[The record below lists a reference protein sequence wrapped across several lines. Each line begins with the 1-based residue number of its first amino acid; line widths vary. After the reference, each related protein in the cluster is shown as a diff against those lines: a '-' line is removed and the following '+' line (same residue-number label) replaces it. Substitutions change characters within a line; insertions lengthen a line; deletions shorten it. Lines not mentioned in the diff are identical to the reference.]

1 MVRHIRL
8 LLCLGALAAAACS
21 SGDGDDAAAPDVD
34 MSGATPV
41 PYAIQVERVLPHDS
55 EAFTQGLVFA
65 DGVLYES
72 TGLEGQSEVRRVEL
86 DSGTVLDREA
96 LPEAEFGEGLALHD
110 GSLHQLTWR
119 NERGY
124 VRDQESLETTAEF
137 TYDTEGWGLASDG
150 ERLVMTDG
158 TDVVRFLDPQTHAE
172 VESVRVTDR
181 GEPVTRLNELEMI
194 DGELLANVWQTT
206 WIARID
212 LESGEVVGWIDG
224 APLVEQAAQDGP
236 VDVLNG
242 IAADP
247 ATDRLWLT
255 GKLWPVLFE
264 VTLVDGTELPAP
276 GGG

>member
-1 MVRHIRL
+1 MPRIRL
-8 LLCLGALAAAACS
+8 LLCLVALSATACS
-21 SGDGDDAAAPDVD
+21 SGDGGDPATNDAARP
-34 MSGATPV
+34 GPTPA
-41 PYAIQVERVLPHDS
+41 PYAIEIDRVLPHDA

-86 DSGTVLDREA
+86 ASGTVLDREA
-96 LPEAEFGEGLALHD
+96 LPDTDFGEGLALHD

-172 VESVRVTDR
+172 TGSVRVTDR
-181 GEPVTRLNELEMI
+181 GEPVTRLNELEVV

-206 WIARID
+206 WIARIN

-224 APLVEQAAQDGP
+224 ALLAEEAAQEGP

-264 VTLVDGTELPAP
+264 VTLVTGDQLPAP
-276 GGG
+276 GGE

>member
-1 MVRHIRL
+1 MPRIRL
-8 LLCLGALAAAACS
+8 LLCLVALSATACS
-21 SGDGDDAAAPDVD
+21 AGDGDD
-34 MSGATPV
+34 GATRDVALPGRTPT
-41 PYAIQVERVLPHDS
+41 PYALEIDRMLPHDS
-55 EAFTQGLVFA
+55 EAFTQGLVFS
-65 DGVLYES
+65 DGVLFES

-96 LPEAEFGEGLALHD
+96 LPETEFGEGLALHD

-124 VRDQESLETTAEF
+124 VRDPESLETTAEF

-150 ERLVMTDG
+150 EHLVMTDG

-181 GEPVTRLNELEMI
+181 GEPVTRLNELEVV

-212 LESGEVVGWIDG
+212 LETGEVVGWIDG
-224 APLVEQAAQDGP
+224 APLAEQAAQEGP

-242 IAADP
+242 IAVDT

-264 VTLVDGTELPAP
+264 VRLVGGTQLPAP